1 MAFSIKA
8 LKTLKQTGFRS
19 TLIEAIKAANPSL
32 NDLNFNDFYL
42 RTNNASYDVL
52 IVQDKVDSHSTG
64 YRDGMTVNPIV
75 SMSVLDDENIKRN
88 YTERSYNTTFTINSP
103 TIDELVKKHI
113 QIENISELTW
123 DDYNT
128 VLNELNKFIGI
139 TGTSNIPVTV
149 KETSESANSKYIHLC
164 FNTNYRAGGSDDIPC
179 ALLSYKYE
187 SSKLDSNA
195 VRLLSFHFTRAEVE
209 NKRDLGIENNTLT
222 VGENG
227 MVENHTDRTGSSNEL

>member
-19 TLIEAIKAANPSL
+19 TLIEGIKAANPSL

-42 RTNNASYDVL
+42 RTNNTSYDVL
-52 IVQDKVDSHSTG
+52 TVQDKIDSNSTG
-64 YRDGMTVNPIV
+64 YHDGMTVNPIV
-75 SMSVLDDENIKRN
+75 SMFISDDENIKRN
-88 YTERSYNTTFTINSP
+88 YTERSYNTTFVINSP
-103 TIDELVKKHI
+103 SIDELVKKHI
-113 QIENISELTW
+113 QVENLSELTW
-123 DDYNT
+123 EDYDN

-139 TGTSNIPVTV
+139 TGTSNLPVTV
-149 KETSESANSKYIHLC
+149 KETGESANSKYIHLC

-187 SSKLDSNA
+187 SSKLDSNSI
-195 VRLLSFHFTRAEVE
+195 RLLTFHFTRAEAE

-222 VGENG
+222 VGETG